1 MAGVGPEY
9 DFPETA
15 KDEPI
20 PVVGNEDVAGD
31 ENTSKVVGEEAG
43 DLSDKAIADEE
54 KLETEQAG
62 EWSEDMAAEPSTH
75 KEDMEELIIPPP
87 KDRSKA

>member
-20 PVVGNEDVAGD
+20 PVVGNEDVAGGED
-31 ENTSKVVGEEAG
+31 TAKVVGEEAG
-43 DLSDKAIADEE
+43 DLSDKAIAGVQT
-54 KLETEQAG
+54 LFRF
-62 EWSEDMAAEPSTH
+62 W
-75 KEDMEELIIPPP
+75 L
-87 KDRSKA
+87 